1 MSKPRFSPGASGAPM
16 PVGKANMPTFEAYAA
31 AVFTSLRNTHTRR
44 SVLEAHEDVLAE
56 MRPDLHAAV
65 PAHARESLE
74 RFLRWVLDNWY

>member
-1 MSKPRFSPGASGAPM
+1 M
-16 PVGKANMPTFEAYAA
+16 PVPTFEAYAH
-31 AVFTSLRNTHTRR
+31 AVFTSLRNTRR
-44 SVLEAHEDVLAE
+44 SVLEAHEDVLAT

>member
-1 MSKPRFSPGASGAPM
+1 MSKPMCSPGASGAPM

-31 AVFTSLRNTHTRR
+31 AVFGSLRTRTHR